1 MGGGDVKL
9 FGELLVGDDV
19 LHVLRQALA
28 HVVVYLVVGLI
39 IADVGRGDE
48 QGEDHQ
54 KHGENLA
61 HALGKASHIGD
72 QGLMPC
78 PLQRLIKHQDQGRQD
93 GHAAQHAQ
101 QHALSHDDAQVTAQ
115 REGHEAQG
123 DEAGDGGGRTADDGG
138 KGVVDGHRHGLLVV
152 ALQGQLLVVAVPQ
165 EDGVVHGHCQ
175 LQHGGQRLGDIGD
188 LTEEEIA
195 AQIEED
201 ANADAGQKDEG
212 NQPAVQQQHHGGA
225 GTGHRQRHIDGLL
238 LLAQILQ
245 VGDQRRHAG
254 DEALLACDGANLPAS
269 MVTSSEVA
277 ESKNTA
283 IMVAFPLLKAS

>member
-9 FGELLVGDDV
+9 LGELLVGDDV

-28 HVVVYLVVGLI
+28 HVVVHLVIGLI
-39 IADVGRGDE
+39 IADVGRGNK
-48 QGEDHQ
+48 QGKDHQ

-78 PLQRLIKHQDQGRQD
+78 PLQRLIQHQDQGRQD

-101 QHALSHDDAQVTAQ
+101 QHALGHDDPQVTAQ

-123 DEAGDGGGRTADDGG
+123 DEAGDGGGRAADDGG

-165 EDGVVHGHCQ
+165 EDGVVHGHGQ
-175 LQHGGQRLGDIGD
+175 LQHRRQGLGDVGD
-188 LTEEEIA
+188 LSQEEVA
-195 AQIEED
+195 AKVID
-201 ANADAGQKDEG
+201 DGHANAGQKHEW

-225 GTGHRQRHIDGLL
+225 GTGHSQRHIDGLL
-238 LLAQILQ
+238 LLAQVLQ
-245 VGDQRRHAG
+245 IRHQ
-254 DEALLACDGANLPAS
+254 CRH
-269 MVTSSEVA
+269 T
-277 ESKNTA
+277 
-283 IMVAFPLLKAS
+283 